1 VTAFVLLRHVRA
13 VSRRDWEG
21 DDALRP
27 LDARGEKQAKRL
39 VDRLADRDLERI
51 VSSPYVRCVESVR
64 PLAAARGLDIEER
77 AEIAEGASPADA
89 FALLDEVE
97 GSSSVVLCTHGD
109 VAYELLGQEMKK
121 GEFRIVERSGDRL
134 RTVA

>member
-1 VTAFVLLRHVRA
+1 MSAFVLVRHVRA

-21 DDALRP
+21 DDWLRP

-64 PLAAARGLDIEER
+64 PLAAARGLGVEER
-77 AEIAEGASPADA
+77 SEIAEGASLAEA
-89 FALLDEVE
+89 FVLLDELE
-97 GSSSVVLCTHGD
+97 GGSALLCTHGD
-109 VAYELLGQEMKK
+109 VAYELLGKEMKK